1 MRTID
6 LCGAVAL
13 AALFVPAAVPAAQA
27 APDSCTC
34 SREVE
39 GDAPPT
45 DTLVLDRVRY
55 GELPGWADDHLAEA
69 VPALLASCA
78 QLATLPDD
86 APVGV
91 DGHGGR
97 AGQWRHACAAAAKVP
112 AGDDAAARRFFE
124 TEFVPYRVSGRAGPV
139 GKFTGYY
146 VQEIHASRTKHGAFT
161 IPVLARPPDL
171 VEVELDR
178 FARDGH
184 GRNLWGRLDA
194 DGALVPYYTRSE
206 IRTGALENKHLEL
219 MYADDP
225 VDVLFA
231 QIEGSAKAKLDDGSE
246 VWLDFA
252 GKNGR
257 SYRGVGGVL
266 RGDHLLARGQGTML
280 GIRQW
285 FRDHPDRFD
294 EIADQDASYVFF
306 KVSTQAG
313 AVGTQETILTPGRSA
328 AVDHAFF
335 ALSTPI
341 FVDTKAPVVGKLG
354 VEAPWRHLLIAQDTG
369 AGIKGAVRVDVYW
382 GADRAAEERG
392 GRMGGKGRTWALLP
406 NGVTR

>member
-13 AALFVPAAVPAAQA
+13 AALLAPPAHAG
-27 APDSCTC
+27 PDHCTC
-34 SREVE
+34 SATEE
-39 GDAPPT
+39 EAASPPNDA
-45 DTLVLDRVRY
+45 LVLDRVRY
-55 GELPGWADDHLAEA
+55 ADVPGWQADHVSEA
-69 VPALLASCA
+69 LPALLASCA
-78 QLATLPDD
+78 KLAELPDD

-91 DGHGGR
+91 DGHGGLAR
-97 AGQWRHACAAAAKVP
+97 QWRHACAAAAKVP
-112 AGDDAAARRFFE
+112 AGDDAAAHRFFE
-124 TEFVPYRVSGRAGPV
+124 HEFVAYRVSGKAGPV
-139 GKFTGYY
+139 GKLTGYY

-161 IPVLARPPDL
+161 IPVLARPADL

-184 GRNLWGRLDA
+184 GRNLWGRLDS
-194 DGALVPYYTRSE
+194 DGKLVPYYTRSE
-206 IRTGALENKHLEL
+206 IRSGALTEKHLEL

-231 QIEGSAKAKLDDGSE
+231 QIEGSAKATLDDGSE
-246 VWLDFA
+246 VWLEFA

-257 SYRGVGGVL
+257 AYRGVGGVL
-266 RGDHLLARGQGTML
+266 RDDHMLAPGHGTML

-285 FRDHPDRFD
+285 FKDHPTRFD

-306 KVSTQAG
+306 KASAQAG
-313 AVGTQETILTPGRSA
+313 AVGTQETILTPRRSA

-335 ALSTPI
+335 ALSTPV

-354 VEAPWRHLLIAQDTG
+354 VVEPWQHLLIAQDTG

-382 GADRAAEERG
+382 GADRAAEELG
-392 GRMGGKGRTWALLP
+392 GRMGGKGRTWVLLP